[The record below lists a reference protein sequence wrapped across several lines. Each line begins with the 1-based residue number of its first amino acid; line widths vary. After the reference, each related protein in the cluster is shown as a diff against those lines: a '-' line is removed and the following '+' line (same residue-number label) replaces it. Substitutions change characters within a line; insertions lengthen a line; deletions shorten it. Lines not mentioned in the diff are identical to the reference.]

1 MSSVSINV
9 SSMSRTLYTVSTIV
23 SRMPRT
29 LYTLSTIVSRM
40 STIVSRM
47 STIAG
52 RAVVWWC
59 QHGWRGPGTAALCA
73 QVDTGAAAAESE
85 SGGRE
90 ERSPATAGQSSGV
103 VTTGHWALVVRRP
116 GPVIVTVMMT
126 VTVTVTVKVS
136 LATPTH
142 SEC

>member
-1 MSSVSINV
+1 MSTIVSK
-9 SSMSRTLYTVSTIV
+9 VSTIV
-23 SRMPRT
+23 SSM
-29 LYTLSTIVSRM
+29 STNVSRV
-40 STIVSRM
+40 STLRTV

-103 VTTGHWALVVRRP
+103 VTTGH
-116 GPVIVTVMMT
+116 
-126 VTVTVTVKVS
+126 
-136 LATPTH
+136 
-142 SEC
+142 